1 VSSSLHQRIYEIIR
15 RVPSGRVATYG
26 QVASLAGLP
35 GHARLVGYA
44 LHNLPDNSD
53 VPWHR
58 VVNAGGGISLDRE
71 YGAGTLQRSLL
82 EAEGIRFNSHDK
94 IDLSTF
100 GWDGEGS
107 TDTIEQGT

>member
-1 VSSSLHQRIYEIIR
+1 MSSSLHQRIYEMVRHI
-15 RVPSGRVATYG
+15 PFGRVAAYG
-26 QVASLAGLP
+26 EVASLAGLP

-44 LHNLPDNSD
+44 LHNLPDDSD

-82 EAEGIRFNSHDK
+82 EAEGIRFDSHGK
-94 IDLSTF
+94 IDLSAF

-107 TDTIEQGT
+107 ADANKQGV

>member
-1 VSSSLHQRIYEIIR
+1 MSSSLHQRIYIMVRYI
-15 RVPSGRVATYG
+15 PSGRVATYG

-44 LHNLPDNSD
+44 LHNLPDDSD

-71 YGAGTLQRSLL
+71 YGGGILQRSLL
-82 EAEGIRFNSHDK
+82 EAEGIRFDAHGK

-100 GWDGEGS
+100 GWDGEAS
-107 TDTIEQGT
+107 AYKY

>member
-1 VSSSLHQRIYEIIR
+1 MNSSLHQSIYEVVCRI
-15 RVPSGRVATYG
+15 PSGCVATYG

-44 LHNLPDNSD
+44 LHNLPDDSD

-71 YGAGTLQRSLL
+71 YGAGALQRSLL
-82 EAEGIRFNSHDK
+82 ESERIRFDSHGK

-107 TDTIEQGT
+107 ADANKQSA

>member
-1 VSSSLHQRIYEIIR
+1 VDRSLHQRIYDMIR
-15 RVPSGRVATYG
+15 HIPSGRVASYG

-44 LHNLPDNSD
+44 LHNLPDDSD

-82 EAEGIRFNSHDK
+82 EAEGIRFDSHDK

-100 GWDGEGS
+100 GWDGEGLA
-107 TDTIEQGT
+107 DANKQGV